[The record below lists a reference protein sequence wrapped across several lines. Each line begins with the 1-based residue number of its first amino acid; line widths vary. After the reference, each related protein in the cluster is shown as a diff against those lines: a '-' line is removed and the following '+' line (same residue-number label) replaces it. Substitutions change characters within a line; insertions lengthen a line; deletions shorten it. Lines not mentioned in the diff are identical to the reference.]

1 MPEAV
6 EEKTADAKSVR
17 LAVAK
22 TKKLYIGGEF
32 PRSESGRSF
41 PLSAKESGKFYANIQ
56 QASRK
61 DARNAVEAA
70 RKGASS
76 WGGKTAFNRGQIL
89 YRMAE
94 MLEAR
99 AGEISA
105 EIAFVS
111 GVKAAEAAREV
122 ETSIDRLVWYSGW
135 CDKFQ
140 QLAGNHNPVSGSY
153 FNFSV
158 PEPMGVVVAVC
169 PNFSPVLGF
178 ISQIAPILAGGNS
191 VIALVSEEN
200 PAVVLSLAEV
210 LATSDLPGGVVNVL
224 TGYHKELLPGLAQ
237 HMDVNALDLAVV
249 SDETRLAAETA
260 ATENLKRVRIK
271 PWKNAADLY
280 GDLGEKLDFITDF
293 QEFKTIWHPIGAL
306 SASAG
311 KY

>member
-6 EEKTADAKSVR
+6 EEKENKGVR

-41 PLSAKESGKFYANIQ
+41 PLNAKESGKFYANIAQ
-56 QASRK
+56 GSRK
-61 DARNAVEAA
+61 DARNAVESA
-70 RKGASS
+70 RKGAGS
-76 WGGKTAFNRGQIL
+76 WAKKTAFNRGQIL

-99 AGEISA
+99 AGEIAS
-105 EIAFVS
+105 EISFVS

-153 FNFSV
+153 FDFTI
-158 PEPMGVVVAVC
+158 PEPMGVVVALC
-169 PNFSPVLGF
+169 PNFAPVLGF

-191 VIALVSEEN
+191 VIALASEEN
-200 PAVVLSLAEV
+200 PAVVVSLAEV

-224 TGYHKELLPGLAQ
+224 TGYHKELLPGLTQ
-237 HMDVNALDLAVV
+237 HMDVNALDLTVI
-249 SDETRLAAETA
+249 SEETRKAAETA

-271 PWKNAADLY
+271 PWKTAADLY
-280 GDLGEKLDFITDF
+280 GDLGEKLDYITDF
-293 QEFKTIWHPIGAL
+293 QEYKTIWHPIDAFSGG
-306 SASAG
+306 AG